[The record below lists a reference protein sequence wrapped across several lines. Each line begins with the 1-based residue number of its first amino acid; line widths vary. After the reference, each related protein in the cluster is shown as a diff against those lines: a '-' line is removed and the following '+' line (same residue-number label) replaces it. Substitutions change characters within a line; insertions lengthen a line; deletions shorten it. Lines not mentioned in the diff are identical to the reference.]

1 MLKDKRIAIIGG
13 GNLGSAIAQGLLE
26 TEALPAN
33 QIRVTRRKVHL
44 LASLKDQGIET
55 GSHNQV
61 AVAGADIILLAV
73 KPWNIEDVLTEIK
86 DQLTPNQLIISLAT
100 GITLDEMESWSE
112 GKVKVFRGMPNTASA
127 VGSSITCIC
136 GKDPNENDLALIQE
150 VFSSIGE
157 TVIIR
162 ENLMEAAT
170 VLGACGIA
178 YVLRF
183 IRAMIQ
189 GGIEI
194 GFDARTAT
202 LIASHTVKGATEL
215 LIENKKHPEE
225 EIDKVTTPKG
235 CTIAGLNEMEH
246 QGFSSSL
253 IKGILTSYQK
263 IEKVD

>member
-1 MLKDKRIAIIGG
+1 MV
-13 GNLGSAIAQGLLE
+13 E
-26 TEALPAN
+26 
-33 QIRVTRRKVHL
+33 
-44 LASLKDQGIET
+44 
-55 GSHNQV
+55 
-61 AVAGADIILLAV
+61 
-73 KPWNIEDVLTEIK
+73 
-86 DQLTPNQLIISLAT
+86 
-100 GITLDEMESWSE
+100 
-112 GKVKVFRGMPNTASA
+112 
-127 VGSSITCIC
+127 
-136 GKDPNENDLALIQE
+136 E

-157 TVIIR
+157 SVSIR

-194 GFDARTAT
+194 GFDANTAT
-202 LIASHTVKGATEL
+202 LIASHTVKGATQL
-215 LIENKKHPEE
+215 LITNKNHPEE

-253 IKGILTSYQK
+253 IKGIMTSYQK
-263 IEKVD
+263 IEKE